1 MSLTLSAIVVAAIAA
16 AVSQVGAVTVYTP
29 ASVVACLPVQ
39 LSWVDGQAPYYLSI
53 LPGGQPEA
61 TPLQDLGEQSGNSLS
76 WKPNF
81 PAGTEV
87 TIQIRDGVGVINYSG
102 LVKIQAGTTTCAPTS
117 AVPTHVP
124 TPHANA
130 TAHTIATPPIN
141 KQPGIPHP
149 SNSTAAGAPVGVPA
163 NHTTGINGTIGLN
176 STGLSNSTTTLG
188 GLSSTGQLG
197 GFNST
202 STGIT
207 STASTFNTPTTP
219 NTKSFNDDDDD
230 EDLDSGASRTSVGI
244 MAVLVAG
251 VVTFL
256 L

>member
-117 AVPTHVP
+117 AVPTHVS
-124 TPHANA
+124 TP
-130 TAHTIATPPIN
+130 
-141 KQPGIPHP
+141 
-149 SNSTAAGAPVGVPA
+149 TAAGAPVGVPA